1 MIIIDI
7 IVIGLAIILVIIGL
21 SYVVYCITNSCINQ
35 CNTINKPSK
44 ADDYEKLYKELHDH
58 TIYLR
63 QKIDEIRN
71 SNKKPE

>member
-1 MIIIDI
+1 MIIDI
-7 IVIGLAIILVIIGL
+7 IVVSLVIMLVIIGL
-21 SYVVYCITNSCINQ
+21 SYIVYCIIDSYNNQ
-35 CNTINKPSK
+35 CSAIDKPSM

-71 SNKKPE
+71 SNEKSE